1 MSGGPI
7 STSAS
12 TAPHLRLTLAVGAVL
27 VAVLAL
33 AVGAADAHAANR
45 LHKLDRQLHRL
56 VGLVVAGPDGHL
68 ETGPPG
74 ASALVQRRGRVD
86 FLRAGVA
93 DVKSG
98 RPIRRNDHLRTAST
112 GKTFSGA
119 VALQLVDDGSLS
131 LDSTIGETLPTL
143 PAAWGAV
150 TLRQLL
156 QHTSGIPNYTKTP
169 AWQSYVAMHLRREVS
184 VTPEFLLSFVT
195 GKPLEFTPG
204 SAYEYSNSD
213 NLVIGLMAEAA
224 TGDPYDE
231 LLRKLVF
238 SPLRLNETSVARGL
252 EIPRPYVHGYD
263 VAPPAPPEDVTG
275 LFDPSLVGAA
285 PGGMVSTPVDL
296 NRFIRAYA
304 SGRLIDRG
312 TRLQQR
318 SFIQGAAG
326 EPPGP
331 GHNSGGLALYR
342 YQTNCG
348 TVLGHTGNF
357 PGYTVFIAATPNGR
371 RSVVV
376 SATEQLAKDAKP
388 RIFKQMLR
396 TFRLG
401 ACAALR
407 R

>member
-1 MSGGPI
+1 M
-7 STSAS
+7 
-12 TAPHLRLTLAVGAVL
+12 
-27 VAVLAL
+27 
-33 AVGAADAHAANR
+33 
-45 LHKLDRQLHRL
+45 
-56 VGLVVAGPDGHL
+56 
-68 ETGPPG
+68 
-74 ASALVQRRGRVD
+74 
-86 FLRAGVA
+86 A
-93 DVKSG
+93 DVESG

-119 VALQLVDDGSLS
+119 VALRLVDDGSLS
-131 LDSTIGETLPTL
+131 LDSTVGGTLPGL

-169 AWQSYVAMHLRREVS
+169 GWQAYVGMHLDREVS
-184 VTPEFLLSFVT
+184 VTPEFLLGFVAQR
-195 GKPLEFTPG
+195 PLEFTPG
-204 SAYEYSNSD
+204 SSYEYSNSD

-224 TGDPYDE
+224 TGQTYSD
-231 LLRKLVF
+231 LLQELVF
-238 SPLRLNETSVARGL
+238 SPLGLKQTSVARGL
-252 EIPRPYVHGYD
+252 QIPSPYVHGYD
-263 VAPPAPPEDVTG
+263 LAPPAPPEDVSG

-285 PGGMVSTPVDL
+285 PGGMISTPAEL

-304 SGRLIDRG
+304 SGQLIDRS
-312 TRLQQR
+312 TMVQQR
-318 SFIQGAAG
+318 RFIRGAAG

-331 GHNSGGLALYR
+331 GQNSGGLALYR

-376 SATEQLAKDAKP
+376 YATEQLAEDAKP
-388 RIFKQMLR
+388 RIFKQMRR